1 MATMAEL
8 LDCIDDPDDDSTRA
22 YQLVDEIARSG
33 DTSLLPLLAVE
44 LDNFLNTGHFYGR
57 DVIADALAGLGGIDV
72 LPLLIT
78 ASARNL
84 GDDQDGLQ
92 TTILELMSTDKHRSR
107 VVLDELRADGPPEIQ
122 PQVMSAYELLDSG
135 LI

>member
-8 LDCIDDPDDDSTRA
+8 LHCIDDPDDDSTLA
-22 YQLVDEIARSG
+22 YQLVDEITASG
-33 DTSLLPLLAVE
+33 DKALIPLLAAE
-44 LDNFLNTGHFYGR
+44 LDSVLNTGHFYGR
-57 DVIADALAGLGGIDV
+57 DVIADILAGLGGIDV
-72 LPLLIT
+72 LPLLIA

-92 TTILELMSTDKHRSR
+92 STILELMSTNKQQVRI
-107 VVLDELRADGPPEIQ
+107 VLDELRAGGPPEIQ
-122 PQVMSAYELLDSG
+122 HRVTWAYELLDSG